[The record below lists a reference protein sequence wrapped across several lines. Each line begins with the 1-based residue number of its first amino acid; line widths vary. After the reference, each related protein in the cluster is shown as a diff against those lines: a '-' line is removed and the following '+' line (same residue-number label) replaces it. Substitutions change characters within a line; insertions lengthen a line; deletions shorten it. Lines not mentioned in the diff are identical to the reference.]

1 MPELDLNRDT
11 VQFVIDTAREFHTR
25 EDVIFPE
32 EPESANDDLVQQVS
46 TDYRD
51 DPYYQELKATINDLE
66 PDQQVSLVALM
77 WIGRGDYSLGE
88 WTDALRHAEESANNH
103 TADYLIGTSLLADY
117 LQEGIEIFEQEETA

>member
-1 MPELDLNRDT
+1 M
-11 VQFVIDTAREFHTR
+11 QFVIDTAREFHTR

-51 DPYYQELKATINDLE
+51 DPYYQELKATIIDLE

-77 WIGRGDYSLGE
+77 WIGRVV
-88 WTDALRHAEESANNH
+88 
-103 TADYLIGTSLLADY
+103 
-117 LQEGIEIFEQEETA
+117 